1 MADLRRS
8 IRAAAPASIERIDW
22 AWRSRSLVAVL
33 SVVRVKRRLTRDCAH
48 CSVTALTVAA
58 HDPAAL
64 FASSTFLRSDPQ
76 PPTSTAATTTHVRAD
91 GRATRTGVASRT
103 PTYGRVKLARLCR
116 DSRRP

>member
-48 CSVTALTVAA
+48 CSVTALTVTA

-64 FASSTFLRSDPQ
+64 FASSTFLRSDAQ
-76 PPTSTAATTTHVRAD
+76 AATSTAAMKTHVNAD
-91 GRATRTGVASRT
+91 GRVTGTAVASRT
-103 PTYGRVKLARLCR
+103 PARGTT
-116 DSRRP
+116 

>member
-8 IRAAAPASIERIDW
+8 IRAAAPASIERIDR

-58 HDPAAL
+58 HDRAAS

-76 PPTSTAATTTHVRAD
+76 AATSTAAAKTHVTTD
-91 GRATRTGVASRT
+91 GRATGTSVSKPHAA
-103 PTYGRVKLARLCR
+103 YGRVKLVPPHAA
-116 DSRRP
+116 P